1 MANKKNKLQNLDQV
15 DGKVAGGSH
24 FRTLDALIGESSSSP
39 YKQSSEHAYEEY
51 VNTLNSTDLHRHA
64 EKVGLVPSVE
74 RRVLK
79 ERLMKEFRKF
89 IASRS
94 LIPES
99 LAKNHMTN
107 DCSASELSS
116 SARRILRE
124 GA

>member
-1 MANKKNKLQNLDQV
+1 MAKKNKSIDQLDQV
-15 DGKVAGGSH
+15 DGKIAGGST
-24 FRTLDALIGESSSSP
+24 FQTLDALVGESFSNP
-39 YKQSSEHAYEEY
+39 YGQSNEADYENY
-51 VNTLNSTDLHRHA
+51 INGLNSTDLHRHA

-79 ERLMKEFRKF
+79 DRLLREFRKF
-89 IASRS
+89 LSSRS

-99 LAKNHMTN
+99 LARNHMFN
-107 DCSASELSS
+107 DSSASQLSA